1 MRSEIKFVAL
11 VALVFAL
18 ACSVSAQTPSAAHR
32 TFRFTYAFSVRE
44 VPAGKPLSIWFPEA
58 VSDQWQD
65 IKIVSQTGDLPLR
78 RTKEKQYGD
87 AMFHAETNKADKP
100 EYHFEVV
107 YEVTRRERV
116 GYRDGQFIGPAT
128 NTPKLV
134 LARFSSSDSLVP
146 TTGRLA
152 DLADTQVKSANAD
165 TPIKK
170 ARAIYDYVFS
180 TMRYAK
186 TGTGWGRG
194 DSEWACDSKHGNC
207 TDFHSLFASM
217 ARSQHIPTR
226 FAIGFPLPAAKHSGS
241 IAGYHC
247 WADFNVDR
255 HWVPIDISEAWKAQ
269 EKKDYFFGSHDEN
282 RVQFSVGR
290 DITLA
295 PPQRGK
301 PLNYFVYPYVEVDGA
316 EHINVRNDFSFSDLH
331 ADSPQTAS
339 KTATGN

>member
-1 MRSEIKFVAL
+1 MRIFRL
-11 VALVFAL
+11 FAASL
-18 ACSVSAQTPSAAHR
+18 LLLLSLNATAQTPAQR
-32 TFRFTYAFSVRE
+32 NFRFTYSFTVRD
-44 VPAGKPLSIWFPEA
+44 VPAGKPISIWFPEA

-65 IKIVSQTGDLPLR
+65 VKVISQSGDLPLR
-78 RTKEKQYGD
+78 RTKDKQYGD
-87 AMFHAETNKADKP
+87 AMFHAESAKADKP
-100 EYHFEVV
+100 EYHFEVN
-107 YEVTRRERV
+107 YSVTRRERI
-116 GYRDGQFIGPAT
+116 GYRDGQFVGPGV

-134 LARFSSSDSLVP
+134 LARFSSADALVP

-152 DLADTQVKSANAD
+152 DLAADQVKLQNAT
-165 TPIKK
+165 TPIEK
-170 ARAIYDYVFS
+170 ARAIYDYVFT
-180 TMRYAK
+180 TMRYDK

-226 FAIGFPLPAAKHSGS
+226 FSIGFPIPAAKHSGP

-269 EKKDYFFGSHDEN
+269 EKKDYYFGSHDDN

-301 PLNYFVYPYVEVDGA
+301 PLNYFVYPYVEVDGS
-316 EHINVRNDFSFSDLH
+316 EHINVRNDFSFEDVDAKESEKKS
-331 ADSPQTAS
+331 ATTA
-339 KTATGN
+339 GN

>member
-1 MRSEIKFVAL
+1 MRSARKLFVL
-11 VALVFAL
+11 SVFVL
-18 ACSVSAQTPSAAHR
+18 FVLTLSAQTPAQR
-32 TFRFTYAFSVRE
+32 TFRFTYSFTVRE
-44 VPAGKPLSIWFPEA
+44 VPAGKPLSVWFPLA

-65 IKIVSQTGDLPLR
+65 VKIISQTGDLPLK
-78 RTKEKQYGD
+78 RTREKQYGD
-87 AMFHAETNKADKP
+87 TILHAETAKP
-100 EYHFEVV
+100 AKSEYHFEVV
-107 YEVTRRERV
+107 YQVTRRERV
-116 GYRDGQFIGPAT
+116 GFRDGHFIGPAART
-128 NTPKLV
+128 SQVV
-134 LARFSSSDSLVP
+134 LARFSSPDVLVP

-152 DLADTQVKSANAD
+152 DLAVTEVRSASAV
-165 TPIKK
+165 TPIQK

-180 TMRYAK
+180 TMRYDK

-217 ARSQHIPTR
+217 ARSQRIPTR
-226 FAIGFPLPAAKHSGS
+226 FAIGFPIPAAKHSGT

-247 WADFNVDR
+247 WADFNVDH

-269 EKKDYFFGSHDEN
+269 DKKDYYFGSHDDN

-290 DITLA
+290 DITLV

-316 EHINVRNDFSFSDLH
+316 EHINVRNDFSFADLDTKNS
-331 ADSPQTAS
+331 ATISTA
-339 KTATGN
+339 AN

>member
-1 MRSEIKFVAL
+1 MRIFRL
-11 VALVFAL
+11 FAASL
-18 ACSVSAQTPSAAHR
+18 LLLLSLNATAQTPAQR
-32 TFRFTYAFSVRE
+32 NFRFTYSFTVRD
-44 VPAGKPLSIWFPEA
+44 VPAGKPISIWFPEA

-65 IKIVSQTGDLPLR
+65 VKVISQSGDLPLR
-78 RTKEKQYGD
+78 RTKDKQYGD
-87 AMFHAETNKADKP
+87 AMFHAESAKADKP
-100 EYHFEVV
+100 EYHFEVT
-107 YEVTRRERV
+107 YSVTRRERI
-116 GYRDGQFIGPAT
+116 GYRDGQFVGPGV

-134 LARFSSSDSLVP
+134 LARFSSADALVP

-152 DLADTQVKSANAD
+152 DLAADQVKLQNAT
-165 TPIKK
+165 TPIEK
-170 ARAIYDYVFS
+170 ARDIYDYVFT
-180 TMRYAK
+180 TMRYDK

-226 FAIGFPLPAAKHSGS
+226 FSIGFPIPAAKHSGP

-269 EKKDYFFGSHDEN
+269 EKKDYYFGSHDDN

-301 PLNYFVYPYVEVDGA
+301 PLNYFVYPYVEVDGS
-316 EHINVRNDFSFSDLH
+316 EHINVRNDFSFEDVDAKESEKKS
-331 ADSPQTAS
+331 ATTA
-339 KTATGN
+339 GN

>member
-1 MRSEIKFVAL
+1 MRIFRL
-11 VALVFAL
+11 FAASL
-18 ACSVSAQTPSAAHR
+18 LLLLSLNATAQTPAQR
-32 TFRFTYAFSVRE
+32 NFRFTYSFTVRD
-44 VPAGKPLSIWFPEA
+44 VPAGKPISIWFPEA

-65 IKIVSQTGDLPLR
+65 VKVISQSGDLPLR
-78 RTKEKQYGD
+78 RTKDKQYGD
-87 AMFHAETNKADKP
+87 AMFHAESAKADKP
-100 EYHFEVV
+100 EYHFEVT
-107 YEVTRRERV
+107 YSVTRRERI
-116 GYRDGQFIGPAT
+116 GYRDGQFVGPGV

-134 LARFSSSDSLVP
+134 LARFSSADALVP

-152 DLADTQVKSANAD
+152 DLAADQVKLQNAT
-165 TPIKK
+165 TPIEK
-170 ARAIYDYVFS
+170 ARAIYDYVFT
-180 TMRYAK
+180 TMRYDK

-226 FAIGFPLPAAKHSGS
+226 FSIGFPIPAAKHSGP

-269 EKKDYFFGSHDEN
+269 EKKDYYFGSHDDN

-301 PLNYFVYPYVEVDGA
+301 PLNYFVYPYVEVDGS
-316 EHINVRNDFSFSDLH
+316 EHINVRNDFSFEDVDAKESEKKS
-331 ADSPQTAS
+331 ATTA
-339 KTATGN
+339 GN

>member
-1 MRSEIKFVAL
+1 MRIFRL
-11 VALVFAL
+11 FAASL
-18 ACSVSAQTPSAAHR
+18 LLLLSLNATAQTPAQR
-32 TFRFTYAFSVRE
+32 NFRFTYSFTVRD
-44 VPAGKPLSIWFPEA
+44 VPAGKPISIWFPEA

-65 IKIVSQTGDLPLR
+65 VKVISQSGDLPLR
-78 RTKEKQYGD
+78 RTKDKQYGD
-87 AMFHAETNKADKP
+87 AMFHAESAKADKP
-100 EYHFEVV
+100 EYHFEVT
-107 YEVTRRERV
+107 YSVTRRERI
-116 GYRDGQFIGPAT
+116 GYRDGQFVGPGV

-134 LARFSSSDSLVP
+134 LARFSSADALVP

-152 DLADTQVKSANAD
+152 DLAADQVKLQNAT
-165 TPIKK
+165 TPIEK
-170 ARAIYDYVFS
+170 ARAIYDYVFT
-180 TMRYAK
+180 TMRYDK

-226 FAIGFPLPAAKHSGS
+226 FSIGFPIPAAKHSGP

-269 EKKDYFFGSHDEN
+269 EKKGYYFGSHDDN

-301 PLNYFVYPYVEVDGA
+301 PLNYFVYPYVEVDGS
-316 EHINVRNDFSFSDLH
+316 EHINVRNDFSFEDMDAKESDKKS
-331 ADSPQTAS
+331 ATTA
-339 KTATGN
+339 GN